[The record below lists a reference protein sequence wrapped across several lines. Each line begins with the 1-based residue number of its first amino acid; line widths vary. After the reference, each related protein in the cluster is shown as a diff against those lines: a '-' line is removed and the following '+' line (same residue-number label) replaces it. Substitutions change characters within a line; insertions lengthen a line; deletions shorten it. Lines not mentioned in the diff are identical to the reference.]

1 MPQRIIMDLLSFDFL
16 LFLPV
21 LTILYFAVPKK
32 CQWWVLLAGS
42 LYFYGYTGSNNLI
55 YIFITAGSSYLAARG
70 IEALQLQHKKELAE
84 KKASLDRAGRTALKE
99 KYQRLTRLVLTLTL
113 LLNFGLL
120 SYFKYLHFVIAQ
132 INRIIA
138 AFGST
143 PFEDTLKI
151 IAPLGIS
158 FFTFQTMGYVVDVYW
173 KKVPAEKNF
182 FRMLLFTSFFP
193 QVTQGPISV
202 WSDLSAELFKEHEF
216 TYHNFSWGAMRMI
229 WGFFKK
235 VALANALSA
244 YFKHLTGH
252 YLDYTGISALL
263 GAFLYSVQIY
273 ADFSGYMD
281 IVCGFCE
288 ILDIRLTENFMRPYF
303 SKSVAEY
310 WRRWHISLGNWFKT
324 YLYYPIATAK
334 WNQNIGRFAKK
345 HFGKTVGSTVPASI
359 SLVVVWFTTG
369 LWHGASWG
377 YIVWGGL
384 NGMFIIF
391 SLWMEPVYDGWKQ
404 KLKINE
410 ASTLWRAF
418 QIIRTFSL
426 LTLIKILP
434 ELGGLRKGLG
444 LWRQIF
450 TNHVIPTSFD
460 MLIPRAS
467 RDYVE
472 FTVLCIGTLLL
483 LIADLI
489 GRKKPARQWFCEH
502 IPYLLRIVLLAAL
515 IIITVWIGSP
525 YLKSA
530 GGFMYADF

>member
-1 MPQRIIMDLLSFDFL
+1 MDLLSFDFL

-32 CQWWVLLAGS
+32 CQWWILLAGS
-42 LYFYGYTGSNNLI
+42 LYFYGYTGWDHI
-55 YIFITAGSSYLAARG
+55 PYIFITAGSSYLAARF
-70 IEALQLQHKKELAE
+70 IETLQLQHKKELAE
-84 KKASLDRAGRTALKE
+84 KRAALDRAGRTALKE
-99 KYQRLTRLVLTLTL
+99 KYQRRTRLVLTLTL

-132 INRIIA
+132 INRLIT
-138 AFGST
+138 AFGRV
-143 PFEDTLKI
+143 PFEDTLTI

-202 WSDLSAELFKEHEF
+202 WSDLSAELFKEHRF
-216 TYHNFSWGAMRMI
+216 TYHNLSWGTMRMI

-252 YLDYTGISALL
+252 LPDYTGISALL

-288 ILDIRLTENFMRPYF
+288 VLDIRLTENFMRPYF

-391 SLWMEPVYDGWKQ
+391 SLWMEPVYEGWKQ

-410 ASTLWRAF
+410 SSSLWRAF
-418 QIIRTFSL
+418 QIIRTFTL

-434 ELGGLRKGLG
+434 EMGGLRKGLA

-460 MLIPRAS
+460 MLIPRAGH
-467 RDYVE
+467 DYVE
-472 FTVLCIGTLLL
+472 FTVLVIGTLLL

-489 GRKKPARQWFCEH
+489 GRKQPARQWFCEH
-502 IPYLLRIVLLAAL
+502 IPYFLRIVLLAAL